1 MGAVM
6 SLKDQRVKITLKYS
20 DWEQL
25 VTVLNQHKLEIEI
38 ADYISEELSYEE
50 CEYEKEMEDDG

>member
-1 MGAVM
+1 M

-25 VTVLNQHKLEIEI
+25 VTVLNQHNLEIEI

-50 CEYEKEMEDDG
+50 REYEKEMEDE

>member
-1 MGAVM
+1 M

-25 VTVLNQHKLEIEI
+25 VTVLNQHNLEIEI

-50 CEYEKEMEDDG
+50 NEYEKETEDESN

>member
-1 MGAVM
+1 M

-25 VTVLNQHKLEIEI
+25 VTALNQHNLEIET
-38 ADYISEELSYEE
+38 ADYIGEELSYEE
-50 CEYEKEMEDDG
+50 REYEKEMEDEG

>member
-1 MGAVM
+1 M

-25 VTVLNQHKLEIEI
+25 VTVLNQHKLEIET

-50 CEYEKEMEDDG
+50 REYEKEMSDEN